1 MNWSKIKNIMIII
14 LVLINLFLI
23 VNIGVT
29 RYTSS
34 ALPEGA
40 SESFVS
46 LLKKSGIEIEQRL
59 APRVYEKRRVVT
71 AEAYDIDY
79 LTEIFIGEKVK
90 YVSEGQS
97 VVAPGGDKKLVITG
111 EKIEYTTL
119 KSGVDKNG
127 RAIMHALE
135 KTGLGTDGAYFDA
148 NDGYVKMKIDSVLLD
163 GVYLDIFLDDEG
175 SIASLRG
182 VWPKIKLGASNE
194 KVSVISAVN
203 SICENL
209 PEGSKII
216 DIDEIY
222 VMEYTD
228 AGYEVKNAWRVY
240 NQGRGY
246 ICY

>member
-34 ALPEGA
+34 ALPKGA

-46 LLKKSGIEIEQRL
+46 LLEKSGIEMDKKL

-79 LTEIFIGEKVK
+79 LTEVFIGEKVK

-97 VVAPGGDKKLVITG
+97 IVAPGGDKKLVITG
-111 EKIEYTTL
+111 ERIEYTTL

-127 RAIMHALE
+127 RAIMRALE
-135 KTGLGTDGAYFDA
+135 KTGLGTDGAYFDPD
-148 NDGYVKMKIDSVLLD
+148 DGYVKIKIDNLLLE
-163 GVYLDIFLDDEG
+163 GVYLDIFLDSEG
-175 SIASLRG
+175 NIASLRG
-182 VWPKIKLGASNE
+182 VWPKIKITGSNE

-209 PEGSKII
+209 PAGSKIV

-222 VMEYTD
+222 IMKYTSS
-228 AGYEVKNAWRVY
+228 GYEVKNAWKVY